1 MRKIFIVLVLISVL
15 ISCKKEDKIT
25 TQIPDQLLLNS
36 DLEYNP
42 NNGSSWFNLGGGGND
57 FIASWTDEDSFSPTH
72 SIKIAK
78 TTVDTT
84 NGWYWY
90 QVYSGIMPIGQTLT
104 LTAKI
109 KGVNLTGAGV
119 SMLIRCD
126 GANQNTVQFAGT
138 EGITSI
144 TGNFDWSTYSVSL
157 SNLSTD
163 VYQIVFF
170 LIYLPKT
177 TGTVYFDDVTLT
189 HK

>member
-1 MRKIFIVLVLISVL
+1 MRKIFIVLVVICVL

-25 TQIPDQLLLNS
+25 TQIPDQLLKNS
-36 DLEYNP
+36 DLEQNTT
-42 NNGSSWFNLGGGGND
+42 NGTSWFNLGGGND
-57 FIASWTDEDSFSPTH
+57 FIAKWTDEYSFSLTH
-72 SIKIAK
+72 SIKIDR

-90 QVYSGIMPIGQTLT
+90 QVYSGIMPTGQTLT

-109 KGVNLTGAGV
+109 KGINLSGDGA
-119 SMLIRCD
+119 SILIRCD

-138 EGITSI
+138 EGNTSI
-144 TGNFDWSTYSVSL
+144 IGTFDWSTYSVSL

-163 VYQIVFF
+163 VHNIVIF
-170 LIYLPKT
+170 LIFLPKT
-177 TGTVYFDDVTLT
+177 TGTVYFDDITLT